1 MNKLSREQKKYL
13 IKDIY
18 KTISL
23 IIAFVTSSWLWYYNI
38 SPYWK
43 EEYFGYMTL
52 FLVGIMFCI
61 VYWIFVKMYQGH
73 KIGIYR
79 LTELTYFQLLSF
91 GIADVIL
98 FVESVIWFHGF
109 ERLSVWSYFV
119 GFAFQ
124 MTSITLAIFV
134 CNRLHMRYD
143 SPRKV
148 LIVYGNDG
156 YKSLV
161 KKIKAKKK
169 RYKIIASV
177 SDKTS
182 MEEIQALVKECDNI
196 YLYEVAYKVRKEL
209 VWFCD
214 HNNKDLYLTQTT
226 DELLVMGY
234 DISHTFDTPFI
245 RTKRSPV
252 KWYYPFLKRTG
263 DILCS
268 GLALIVLSPLLI
280 VVAILIKAH
289 DGGPVFFFQER
300 VTKDHK
306 RFMIYK
312 FRSMIVDAEKDGMR
326 RATSNDDRI
335 TPIGKFIRATRID
348 ELPQL
353 INIIKGDMSIVG
365 PRPERWELDQAYTEQ
380 IPEFGNRLK
389 VRAGLTGYAQVFGKY
404 NTTPEDK
411 LKLDLLYINQQSIL
425 LDLKLI
431 LYTVKIMFIPESTEG
446 FEEDETTLE
455 DIKK

>member
-1 MNKLSREQKKYL
+1 MSKLSKEQKKYL
-13 IKDIY
+13 VKDIF
-18 KTISL
+18 KFISL
-23 IIAFVTSSWLWYYNI
+23 AIAFLTSCWLWYYNI

-43 EEYFGYMTL
+43 KEYFGYMTL
-52 FLVGIMFCI
+52 FLVGVMYCA

-79 LTELTYFQLLSF
+79 LTELTYFQVLSF

-109 ERLSVWSYFV
+109 ERLSIISYFL
-119 GFAFQ
+119 GFALQ
-124 MTSITLAIFV
+124 IVSITLAIFV
-134 CNRLHMRYD
+134 CNRLHMKYD

-156 YKSLV
+156 YRSFV
-161 KKIKAKKK
+161 KKIKAKKR
-169 RYKIIASV
+169 RYKIVACV
-177 SDKTS
+177 SDTTP
-182 MEEIQALVKECDNI
+182 MDEIKSYIAECESI
-196 YLYEVAYKVRKEL
+196 YLYEVDYKVRKEL

-214 HNNKDLYLTQTT
+214 HERKVLHLTQTT
-226 DELLVMGY
+226 DEILVMGY
-234 DISHTFDTPFI
+234 DLSHTFDTPFI
-245 RTKRSPV
+245 RTKHAPV
-252 KWYYPFLKRTG
+252 KWYYPFMKRTG

-289 DGGPVFFFQER
+289 DGGPVFFLQER

-353 INIIKGDMSIVG
+353 LNIIKGDMSIVG
-365 PRPERWELDQAYTEQ
+365 PRPERWELDEAYTEQ

-411 LKLDLLYINQQSIL
+411 LKLDLLYINQQSVL

-431 LYTVKIMFIPESTEG
+431 LYTVKIMFVPESTEG

-455 DIKK
+455 DIRK

>member
-1 MNKLSREQKKYL
+1 MDKINKQTKKKQVKSL
-13 IKDIY
+13 Y
-18 KTISL
+18 KIVS
-23 IIAFVTSSWLWYYNI
+23 IAIAFVTSCWLWYINI

-43 EEYFGYMTL
+43 EEYRGYMTL
-52 FLVGIMFCI
+52 FLVGVMFCI
-61 VYWIFVKMYQGH
+61 VYWIFAKMYQAY
-73 KIGIYR
+73 KIGIHR
-79 LTELTYFQLLSF
+79 LTELTYFQFLSF
-91 GIADVIL
+91 GIADVAL
-98 FVESVIWFHGF
+98 FVESAIWFHGF
-109 ERLSVWSYFV
+109 ERLKIWTYIL
-119 GFAFQ
+119 GFAMQ
-124 MTSITLAIFV
+124 MSAVVLATFV

-143 SPRKV
+143 SPKNV
-148 LIVYGNDG
+148 LIVYGSDC

-161 KKIKAKKK
+161 RKMKAKKR
-169 RYKIIASV
+169 RYKIVACIPQ
-177 SDKTS
+177 DTS
-182 MEEIQALVKECDNI
+182 MYEIKSLIKACDSI
-196 YLYEVAYKVRKEL
+196 YVYEVDQTIRKEL

-214 HNNKDLYLTQTT
+214 HIGKDIYLTRTT

-234 DISHTFDTPFI
+234 DLSHTFDTPFI
-245 RTKRSPV
+245 RTKRAAV

-268 GLALIVLSPLLI
+268 GLALIVLSPLFLVI
-280 VVAILIKAH
+280 AILIKSY
-289 DGGPVFFFQER
+289 DGGPVFFLQER

-326 RATSNDDRI
+326 RATSHDDRI
-335 TPIGKFIRATRID
+335 TPVGKFIRATRID

-365 PRPERWELDQAYTEQ
+365 PRPERWELDEEYTNQ
-380 IPEFGNRLK
+380 LPEFSNRLK

-411 LKLDLLYINQQSIL
+411 LKLDLLYINQQSVL

-431 LYTVKIMFIPESTEG
+431 LYTVKIMFVPESTEG
-446 FEEDETTLE
+446 FEEDESTLE
-455 DIKK
+455 DIRK